1 MSWRRKMRLTFRRFP
16 QLVQA
21 PRTGPSRPPSGQPCR
36 GKGRA
41 LQSACDGP
49 GPPGAVLLRARAP
62 PPPRCR
68 ARPWP
73 WPWRRRPPGPGT
85 ASAARGAG
93 LLGPAVCLSLS
104 RVQPGPRK
112 PGTVAVGSGGG
123 DSVRSWGSPQ
133 TSTFVPFCPSTSPWG
148 LVSRPRKERASG
160 PRGRAHGV
168 GRRAWGGWRHAGLRP
183 QPGSVPSGGSG
194 RLLTRRPG
202 GPAVPIGSVA
212 GWDRL
217 RNQDRNARP
226 APRFR
231 GEAPSPCPSP

>member
-1 MSWRRKMRLTFRRFP
+1 MRLTFRRFP

-49 GPPGAVLLRARAP
+49 GPPGAVLLGARAP

-73 WPWRRRPPGPGT
+73 WRHRPPGPGT

-112 PGTVAVGSGGG
+112 PGTVAVSSGGG
-123 DSVRSWGSPQ
+123 DSVRSWGVTADEHVCAVLSPAL
-133 TSTFVPFCPSTSPWG
+133 PP
-148 LVSRPRKERASG
+148 
-160 PRGRAHGV
+160 
-168 GRRAWGGWRHAGLRP
+168 GGWYHVPVKSAWAGGPGAAGATL
-183 QPGSVPSGGSG
+183 GSVPSGGSG

-202 GPAVPIGSVA
+202 GPAVPIWKCRGMGPTPQSGQECSA
-212 GWDRL
+212 GTEV
-217 RNQDRNARP
+217 
-226 APRFR
+226 PR
-231 GEAPSPCPSP
+231 